1 MGKYLPVI
9 RTAECGSLN
18 RAAQALGYTQPSLA
32 YIINNIESELE
43 VKLFLRG
50 QRGVTLT
57 EEGTKLLTIMRQIE
71 EMEEKL
77 HQTARV
83 GKNGLLRIGIFPSIA
98 SLWLPE
104 VLRKFYEMHPDA
116 EVKMEHL
123 FYYLDGE
130 QSLKEHRLDCCFF
143 ASKCPA
149 GLEAVELWEDPYYLL
164 VPQDSDL
171 AQLEEVAAEEVAG
184 KYPFIPTT
192 ESFDE
197 GSAIWEVYQALSQSS
212 RMDYQPQ
219 ENRMAVSMVEAG
231 LGVAVLPGLDLMDL
245 SAGRKVKAVPL
256 VGGLSRMVS
265 MLCPPESE
273 RSELMEDFLDMVQA
287 TVATWEEAF
296 RAREIEPEAQ

>member
-43 VKLFLRG
+43 VKLFYRD

-57 EEGTKLLTIMRQIE
+57 EDGTRLLVIMRQIE

-77 HQTARV
+77 RQTARIGQSGV
-83 GKNGLLRIGIFPSIA
+83 LRIGVFSSVA
-98 SLWLPE
+98 SLWFPDILQ
-104 VLRKFYEMHPDA
+104 KFYERYPDA
-116 EVKMEHL
+116 AVKMEHL

-130 QSLKEHRLDCCFF
+130 QGIKEHRLDCCFY
-143 ASKCPA
+143 ASDCPA
-149 GLEAVELWEDPYYLL
+149 GLKCIDLYEDPYYL
-164 VPQDSDL
+164 VVAQNSDL
-171 AQLEEVAAEEVAG
+171 AGLSEVKIEDIAG
-184 KYPFIPTT
+184 NYPFIPTT

-197 GSAIWEVYQALSQSS
+197 ASAIWSVYQLLAQSN

-219 ENRMAVSMVEAG
+219 ENRMAVAMVEAG

-245 SAGRKVKAVPL
+245 MSGRNIKAIPL
-256 VGGLSRMVS
+256 AGGLSRTVS
-265 MLCPPESE
+265 LLCPKEQE
-273 RSELMEDFLDMVQA
+273 RTELVEDFLDLAQKV
-287 TVATWEEAF
+287 VAEWKKDLPVKEMKG
-296 RAREIEPEAQ
+296 

>member
-57 EEGTKLLTIMRQIE
+57 EEGTRLLAIMRQIE

-77 HQTARV
+77 RQTARM
-83 GKNGLLRIGIFPSIA
+83 GKSGLLRIGIFPSIA

-104 VLRKFYEMHPDA
+104 VLGKFYELHPEA
-116 EVKMEHL
+116 EVKLEHL

-130 QSLKEHRLDCCFF
+130 QGMKDHRLDCCFF

-149 GLEAVELWEDPYYLL
+149 GLEAIDLWEDPYYLV
-164 VPQDSDL
+164 VPQDSEL
-171 AQLEEVAAEEVAG
+171 AGLEEVSVEDVAG

-197 GSAIWEVYQALSQSS
+197 GSVIWELYQTLAQSS

-219 ENRMAVSMVEAG
+219 ENRMAIAMVESG

-245 SAGRKVKAVPL
+245 APGRNIRAIPL
-256 VGGLSRMVS
+256 AGGLHRTVRI
-265 MLCPPESE
+265 LCPAED
-273 RSELMEDFLDMVQA
+273 RSDLLEDFLDMVQSA
-287 TVATWEEAF
+287 VETWREAL
-296 RAREIEPEAQ
+296 RASEIEPGAQ

>member
-57 EEGTKLLTIMRQIE
+57 EEGAKLLTIMRQIE

-77 HQTARV
+77 HQAARV
-83 GKNGLLRIGIFPSIA
+83 GKNGLLRVGIFPSIA

-104 VLRKFYEMHPDA
+104 VLARFYQIHPEA

-130 QSLKEHRLDCCFF
+130 QGLKEHRLDCCFF
-143 ASKCPA
+143 ASQSPA
-149 GLEAVELWEDPYYLL
+149 SLEAIELWEDPYYLV

-171 AQLEEVAAEEVAG
+171 ADRKEVDLAEIAG
-184 KYPFIPTT
+184 QYPFIPTT

-197 GSAIWEVYQALSQSS
+197 GSVIWEHYRALAQSS
-212 RMDYQPQ
+212 RVNYQPQ
-219 ENRMAVSMVEAG
+219 ENRMAIAMVESG

-245 SAGRKVKAVPL
+245 SSGRKVKVIPL
-256 VGGLSRMVS
+256 AGGLSRTVS
-265 MLCPPESE
+265 ILCPKEGWSD
-273 RSELMEDFLDMVQA
+273 LLADFLDMVQL
-287 TVATWEEAF
+287 TVEEWKEG
-296 RAREIEPEAQ
+296 RTQP

>member
-57 EEGTKLLTIMRQIE
+57 EEGAKLLAIMRQIE
-71 EMEEKL
+71 ELEEKL
-77 HQTARV
+77 HQVARM
-83 GKNGLLRIGIFPSIA
+83 GKNGILRVGIFPSIA

-104 VLRKFYEMHPDA
+104 VLARFYQIHPEA

-130 QSLKEHRLDCCFF
+130 QSLKEQRLDCCFF
-143 ASKCPA
+143 ASRCPA
-149 GLEAVELWEDPYYLL
+149 GLEAIDLWEDPYYLV
-164 VPQDSDL
+164 VPRDSNL
-171 AQLEEVAAEEVAG
+171 AELEEADLGEIAG
-184 KYPFIPTT
+184 NYPFIPTT

-197 GSAIWEVYQALSQSS
+197 GSVLWEHYKALAQTS

-245 SAGRKVKAVPL
+245 DPNRKIKMIPL
-256 VGGLSRMVS
+256 AGGLSRTVS
-265 MLCPPESE
+265 ILCPKEEWSDLL
-273 RSELMEDFLDMVQA
+273 SDFLDAVQ
-287 TVATWEEAF
+287 TVVEAWKS
-296 RAREIEPEAQ
+296 R

>member
-43 VKLFLRG
+43 VKLFHRG

-57 EEGTKLLTIMRQIE
+57 EEGTKLLAIMRQIE

-77 HQTARV
+77 RQAARV
-83 GKNGLLRIGIFPSIA
+83 GKNGLLRVGIFPSIA
-98 SLWLPE
+98 SLWLPDI
-104 VLRKFYEMHPDA
+104 LARFYQIHPEA

-130 QSLKEHRLDCCFF
+130 QGIKEHRLDCCFF
-143 ASKCPA
+143 GTRCPA
-149 GLEAVELWEDPYYLL
+149 GMETLDLWEDPYYL
-164 VPQDSDL
+164 VVSQDSDL
-171 AQLEEVAAEEVAG
+171 ADLEEVSLEDVAG

-197 GSAIWEVYQALSQSS
+197 GSVLWEQYQALAQAS

-219 ENRMAVSMVEAG
+219 ENRMAIAMVESG

-245 SAGRKVKAVPL
+245 SADRKVKAIPL
-256 VGGLSRMVS
+256 AGTPRRTVS
-265 MLCPPESE
+265 ILCPQEDRPE
-273 RSELMEDFLDMVQA
+273 LVEDFLDMVQA
-287 TVATWEEAF
+287 TVEEWK
-296 RAREIEPEAQ
+296 ENQH